1 VWRDQHAFGDGGNP
15 EANRTGEQALNYKD
29 LPAFRAAPNLA
40 AGGNLPQ
47 KALKPCQSGRTARR
61 VAAATSVLRAI

>member
-1 VWRDQHAFGDGGNP
+1 VWRDQHAFRDGGNP

-29 LPAFRAAPNLA
+29 LPAFLGAPNLK

-47 KALKPCQSGRTARR
+47 KAAKSCQSGCAARSF
-61 VAAATSVLRAI
+61 AAATSALRAI